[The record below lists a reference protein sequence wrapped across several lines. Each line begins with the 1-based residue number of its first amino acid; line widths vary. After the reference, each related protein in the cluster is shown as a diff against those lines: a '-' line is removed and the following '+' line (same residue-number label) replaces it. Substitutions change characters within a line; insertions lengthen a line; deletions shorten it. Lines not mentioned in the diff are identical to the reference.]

1 MRTHATLQWSGLS
14 RRSRN
19 TVMDSAKIRVAVVGV
34 GYLGKFHAEKYAAS
48 EEADLIAVVDVD
60 ERRAREIA
68 GPLGTQALTKYE
80 QLFGQVQCVSI
91 ATPTLQ
97 HYAIAR
103 EFLEQGI
110 DVLVE
115 KPLTVEPIEARELVQ
130 LAQSKGAILQV
141 GHLVRFNPAIRK
153 LESVIKDP
161 KFVECHRLAPF
172 VERGTDVDVVLDLMI
187 HDIDVITSLVRSPV
201 NRVEAVGVPVLTD
214 KPDIAN
220 ARITFS
226 NGCIA
231 NVTSSRVSLKRERKV
246 RFFQPDAYI
255 SIDYDQ
261 RRAQI
266 FYKPPAGATWLDIR
280 GESIEIKEGDA
291 LADEIQSFLECVRKR
306 TLPLVSGAD
315 GLRALEI
322 AAMISSQL

>member
-1 MRTHATLQWSGLS
+1 
-14 RRSRN
+14 
-19 TVMDSAKIRVAVVGV
+19 MDSAKIPVAVVGV
-34 GYLGKFHAEKYAAS
+34 GYLGKFHAEKYAAAQD
-48 EEADLIAVVDVD
+48 ADLIAVVDVD
-60 ERRAREIA
+60 EARAREIA
-68 GPLGTQALTKYE
+68 DQLGTRALTACAP
-80 QLFGQVQCVSI
+80 LFGKVRCVSV
-91 ATPTLQ
+91 ATPTVQ

-103 EFLEQGI
+103 DFLEHGI

-115 KPLTVEPIEARELVQ
+115 KPLAADPSQARALVA

-141 GHLVRFNPAIRK
+141 GHLERFNPAIRK
-153 LESVIKDP
+153 LESVIKEP

-187 HDIDVITSLVRSPV
+187 HDIDVIASLVRSPV
-201 NRVEAVGVPVLTD
+201 ERVEAVGVPVLTD

-280 GESIEIKEGDA
+280 GETIEIKEGDA
-291 LADEIQSFLECVRKR
+291 LADEIHSFLECVRKR
-306 TLPLVSGAD
+306 TVPLVSGAD
-315 GLRALEI
+315 GVRALEI

>member
-1 MRTHATLQWSGLS
+1 MSQKVA
-14 RRSRN
+14 
-19 TVMDSAKIRVAVVGV
+19 AAVVGV

-48 EEADLIAVVDVD
+48 SKADLVAVVDVD
-60 ERRAREIA
+60 PQRAREIGDALGAAVLTDYRDLA
-68 GPLGTQALTKYE
+68 GRVRCAS
-80 QLFGQVQCVSI
+80 VAV
-91 ATPTLQ
+91 PTR
-97 HYAIAR
+97 HHFAVAR
-103 EFLEQGI
+103 ELIDAGI

-115 KPLTVEPIEARELVQ
+115 KPLTAEIAEARALV
-130 LAQSKGAILQV
+130 AAAEARKVILQV
-141 GHLVRFNPAIRK
+141 GHLERFNPAIRR
-153 LESVIKDP
+153 LEGVIREP

-187 HDIDVITSLVRSPV
+187 HDIDVISSLVRAPV
-201 NRVEAVGVPVLTD
+201 ERVEAVGVPVLTD

-220 ARITFS
+220 ARIKFA

-231 NVTSSRVSLKRERKV
+231 NVTSSRVSIKRERKI

-266 FYKPPAGATWLDIR
+266 YHKPAPGAGWLDIR
-280 GESIEIKEGDA
+280 AEHIEIKEGDA
-291 LADEIQSFLECVRKR
+291 LADEIESVLDCVQARS
-306 TLPLVSGAD
+306 LPLVGGAE

-322 AAMISSQL
+322 ASLISAQL

>member
-1 MRTHATLQWSGLS
+1 MLETPTPA
-14 RRSRN
+14 
-19 TVMDSAKIRVAVVGV
+19 AVIGV

-48 EEADLIAVVDVD
+48 PKANLVAIVDAD
-60 ERRAREIA
+60 ENRAREIGELLGVA
-68 GPLGTQALTKYE
+68 PLTDYRE
-80 QLFGQVQCVSI
+80 LFGRVRCVSV
-91 ATPTLQ
+91 AVPTRLHFQ
-97 HYAIAR
+97 VAR
-103 EFLEQGI
+103 DCIEAGI

-115 KPLTVEPIEARELVQ
+115 KPLTADIGEARDLVS
-130 LAQSKGAILQV
+130 AAKAKGIILQV
-141 GHLVRFNPAIRK
+141 GHLERFNPAIRR
-153 LESVIKDP
+153 LESVIREP

-187 HDIDVITSLVRSPV
+187 HDIDVIASLVRSPLE
-201 NRVEAVGVPVLTD
+201 RVEAVGVPVLTD

-220 ARITFS
+220 ARIKFA

-231 NVTSSRVSLKRERKV
+231 NVTSSRVSIKRERKI

-266 FYKPPAGATWLDIR
+266 YHKPAPGAGWLDIR
-280 GESIEIKEGDA
+280 AENIEIKEGDA
-291 LADEIQSFLECVRKR
+291 LADEIDSFLDCVQTRA
-306 TLPLVSGAD
+306 LPLVGGAE

-322 AAMISSQL
+322 ASIISSQL

>member
-1 MRTHATLQWSGLS
+1 LS
-14 RRSRN
+14 
-19 TVMDSAKIRVAVVGV
+19 
-34 GYLGKFHAEKYAAS
+34 
-48 EEADLIAVVDVD
+48 
-60 ERRAREIA
+60 
-68 GPLGTQALTKYE
+68 
-80 QLFGQVQCVSI
+80 
-91 ATPTLQ
+91 
-97 HYAIAR
+97 
-103 EFLEQGI
+103 
-110 DVLVE
+110 
-115 KPLTVEPIEARELVQ
+115 
-130 LAQSKGAILQV
+130 QSKGAILQV
-141 GHLVRFNPAIRK
+141 GHLERFNPAIRR

-187 HDIDVITSLVRSPV
+187 HDIDVIASLVRSPV
-201 NRVEAVGVPVLTD
+201 ERVEAVGVPVLTD

-280 GESIEIKEGDA
+280 GENIEIKEGDA